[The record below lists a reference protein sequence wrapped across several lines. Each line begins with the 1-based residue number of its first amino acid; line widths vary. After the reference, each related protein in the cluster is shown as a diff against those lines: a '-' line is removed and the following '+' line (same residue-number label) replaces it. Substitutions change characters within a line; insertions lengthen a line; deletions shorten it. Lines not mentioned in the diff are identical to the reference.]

1 MKLRWI
7 AFSINSPDKNLGLNI
22 IFRIQIILALLCIT
36 FASVAQAKDVS
47 AQQAGVEYARQE
59 VEKADVQHKSDLK
72 QVTEAEKLLE
82 QRKKAFD
89 EQTKQL
95 ADDRKKA
102 ELSKQRLQEANAK
115 FTKAQA
121 ILDQAWK
128 E

>member
-1 MKLRWI
+1 MK
-7 AFSINSPDKNLGLNI
+7 I
-22 IFRIQIILALLCIT
+22 IIKIQITLALLCLSV
-36 FASVAQAKDVS
+36 ASVAQAKDVS

-59 VEKADVQHKSDLK
+59 VEKADAQHKSDLK
-72 QVTEAEKLLE
+72 QVSEAEKILE
-82 QRKKAFD
+82 QRRKAFE

-102 ELSKQRLQEANAK
+102 ELSKQRLQEANSK
-115 FTKAQA
+115 LTKAQA